1 MNESALQQK
10 ILAEAKSRG
19 ILALKV
25 EAVGR
30 RGLPDLLLIY
40 NGKTFHAEIKNPKGT
55 GRLSELQVRMIAN
68 LRAHG
73 AEVFVIDNLQ
83 DAVAMLES
91 ML

>member
-1 MNESALQQK
+1 MTESALQQK

-40 NGKTFHAEIKNPKGT
+40 NGNTIHAEIKNPKGT

-83 DAVAMLES
+83 DAIAMLES

>member
-1 MNESALQQK
+1 MTESALQQK

-40 NGKTFHAEIKNPKGT
+40 NGKTVYAEIKNPKGT

-91 ML
+91 VL